1 MSSLFDDFYS
11 SLCNGANEMVPII
24 HHSMGKAELIRP
36 KLFPSKAF
44 RSICEDSL
52 LWRGRIDR

>member
-24 HHSMGKAELIRP
+24 HHSMGKAEWEAVARIIAYG
-36 KLFPSKAF
+36 S
-44 RSICEDSL
+44 DSAISL
-52 LWRGRIDR
+52 